1 LFPGAQLVH
10 LDIKS
15 ANVLL
20 QDATFAVAKLADLG
34 VSRYLVQ
41 GDQSRQGW
49 RGVGAQLFLSLVLS
63 GLLAWVHIRCQQ
75 AQTWCVAVVWGRA
88 WEGYS
93 WQQM

>member
-1 LFPGAQLVH
+1 MFPGAQLVH

-20 QDATFAVAKLADLG
+20 HDATFAVAKLADLG

-75 AQTWCVAVVWGRA
+75 AQT
-88 WEGYS
+88 
-93 WQQM
+93 